1 MSTPIRQVEVSPED
15 PKFYA
20 PPKWRRGEVV
30 APSIQPSL
38 RSTEFPVPHAYPD
51 GTSHHGDE
59 VFANVLADARGR
71 SVSNPVVDALPKVR
85 KHSAGNGNM
94 RVTALA
100 IAAGVVLWTAVCV
113 VMALGRLDVI
123 NFEQLRNGLPSAK
136 RAETSALA
144 PPQTVN
150 VALVETPKEVVTPS
164 AKEIVTPPPV
174 KEVATPSLAVADAIG
189 ESNAALPLAIK
200 VINAPP
206 GTTITLSGLAAGTKL
221 ISGAVAGEGRW
232 RIALDDQ
239 SGTTD
244 GPQSTFVTPPSDF
257 VGPMTIIAELRS
269 GTDQAIARA
278 PVRLTWR
285 PSTIDLSETV
295 KPTPSALS
303 VQADDSAAPK
313 EALLAWQD
321 EPTTNGVSSQPK
333 VRKHISS
340 ASKSHAAKNQHVA
353 KKRQNRTTSL
363 AQDPQATVTPWREV
377 RSPFAYDI
385 SADRRAGRRSSWSD
399 DVQNIIDRSWQ
410 RCTFN
415 CDRDILR

>member
-20 PPKWRRGEVV
+20 PPRWRRGEVV

-38 RSTEFPVPHAYPD
+38 RSTEFPVPQPYPD
-51 GTSHHGDE
+51 WTSHGGE
-59 VFANVLADARGR
+59 VLADERGR
-71 SVSNPVVDALPKVR
+71 SIYEPVAHALPKAL
-85 KHSAGNGNM
+85 KHLARHGNGNM

-113 VMALGRLDVI
+113 VLALGRLDVI

-136 RAETSALA
+136 RAATSAVAA
-144 PPQTVN
+144 PQSIN
-150 VALVETPKEVVTPS
+150 VALAETTTKLVTPTP
-164 AKEIVTPPPV
+164 AKEFVTPTLAE
-174 KEVATPSLAVADAIG
+174 EVATPTLAVADAIG

-200 VINAPP
+200 VTNAAP
-206 GTTITLSGLAAGTKL
+206 GTMITLSGLAAGTKL
-221 ISGAVAGEGRW
+221 SSGVVAGEGQW

-239 SGTTD
+239 SSITD
-244 GPQSTFVTPPSDF
+244 GLQSTFVTPPPDF

-269 GTDQAIARA
+269 GTNQAIARA

-285 PSTIDLSETV
+285 PSAIDLGETV
-295 KPTPSALS
+295 KPTPWALS
-303 VQADDSAAPK
+303 VPVDDSAAPK
-313 EALLAWQD
+313 EAVLAWQD
-321 EPTTNGVSSQPK
+321 EPTTRGVSSQPK

-340 ASKSHAAKNQHVA
+340 ASRSHAAKNQHVA
-353 KKRQNRTTSL
+353 KKRQHRATSL
-363 AQDPQATVTPWREV
+363 AQDPEATVTPWREV
-377 RSPFAYDI
+377 RSPFAYDF
-385 SADRRAGRRSSWSD
+385 SADRHAARRSSWSD
-399 DVQNIIDRSWQ
+399 GVQNIIDRSWQ